1 MDLAS
6 HGTNSGEADWF
17 YSAIGCISQ
26 DILMHHSSQ
35 SWYANKPIL
44 HTFFNQNTVTLRN
57 KVKNGECISSLLN
70 FHPNQTLQ
78 FREKASVREQRM

>member
-17 YSAIGCISQ
+17 YSAIGYISQ

-35 SWYANKPIL
+35 SRYANKPIL

-57 KVKNGECISSLLN
+57 KVKEMENV
-70 FHPNQTLQ
+70 HPLC
-78 FREKASVREQRM
+78 